1 MARPHIRRPLS
12 SASRKVPTGV
22 SKEEWQLLQQILE
35 LLRSGALSALLPQA
49 PTTVAPH
56 PVSTPIREKNQVR
69 HEDSNWKVV
78 KSKKPASPN
87 QVSAKTLVSKG
98 WSVPIRA
105 KVTEL
110 RMGSAGVCLA
120 SAAETKQ
127 IRKEMKADMP
137 TAVLSPVNI
146 DGEGEEISVFTTD
159 KNGRAQTRVRYM
171 FQLGPAPVMFRSSV
185 PTVPTKSDCSKMVLT
200 LLREHM
206 EDPKWDYA
214 LKRGRSAVRL
224 WMQERV
230 KVDALDIGP
239 PTRPCGDTESM
250 QFVVYVPKVSVNGLL
265 MASGKDGV
273 FTRYF
278 FESDADRNR
287 FKIVHLPDH
296 PTLEVAQRQS
306 ARMAEVSAG
315 VVSTKRGFA
324 IRVIAAHYESSVKT
338 LHPHDSERLL
348 GKRWEISG
356 LPLSMGRI
364 ALMEFLDT
372 WRVSPE
378 YTFRQGTRRTWIVR
392 AATDPAF
399 TKVQHDQGLAV
410 VNEAQAR
417 FVPTHQQIEK
427 FVATAEHR
435 TASVTRKATPVKS
448 WASIVKEGR
457 PAAVAQNSGS
467 AVLVPQAPQVLQPT
481 AGLETMLAS
490 AISAA
495 MKPLHDELQKLER
508 AVAKLQE
515 DTQCGYSEM
524 DDSDMDDVEGK
535 PHIPAAGQAASASKK
550 PRFSK
555 VRSKVAK

>member
-1 MARPHIRRPLS
+1 
-12 SASRKVPTGV
+12 
-22 SKEEWQLLQQILE
+22 
-35 LLRSGALSALLPQA
+35 
-49 PTTVAPH
+49 
-56 PVSTPIREKNQVR
+56 
-69 HEDSNWKVV
+69 
-78 KSKKPASPN
+78 
-87 QVSAKTLVSKG
+87 
-98 WSVPIRA
+98 
-105 KVTEL
+105 
-110 RMGSAGVCLA
+110 
-120 SAAETKQ
+120 
-127 IRKEMKADMP
+127 
-137 TAVLSPVNI
+137 
-146 DGEGEEISVFTTD
+146 
-159 KNGRAQTRVRYM
+159 
-171 FQLGPAPVMFRSSV
+171 
-185 PTVPTKSDCSKMVLT
+185 MVLT

-273 FTRYF
+273 FTREFY
-278 FESDADRNR
+278 ESDADRNR

-324 IRVIAAHYESSVKT
+324 IRVIAAHYESAVKT

-410 VNEAQAR
+410 VKEAQAR
-417 FVPTHQQIEK
+417 SFPTHQQIEK

-495 MKPLHDELQKLER
+495 MKPFHDELQKLER

-535 PHIPAAGQAASASKK
+535 PHIPAAGQAASVSKK

>member
-1 MARPHIRRPLS
+1 M
-12 SASRKVPTGV
+12 
-22 SKEEWQLLQQILE
+22 
-35 LLRSGALSALLPQA
+35 PQA

-56 PVSTPIREKNQVR
+56 PVSTPIRETNQVR
-69 HEDSNWKVV
+69 LEDSNWKVV
-78 KSKKPASPN
+78 KSKKPVSPN
-87 QVSAKTLVSKG
+87 PASAETLDSEG
-98 WSVPIRA
+98 WSAPIRA

-137 TAVLSPVNI
+137 TAVLSPMNI

-273 FTRYF
+273 FTREFY
-278 FESDADRNR
+278 ESDADRNR

-324 IRVIAAHYESSVKT
+324 IRVIAAHYESAVKT

-410 VNEAQAR
+410 VKEAQAR
-417 FVPTHQQIEK
+417 SFPTHQQIEK

-495 MKPLHDELQKLER
+495 MKPFHDELQKLER